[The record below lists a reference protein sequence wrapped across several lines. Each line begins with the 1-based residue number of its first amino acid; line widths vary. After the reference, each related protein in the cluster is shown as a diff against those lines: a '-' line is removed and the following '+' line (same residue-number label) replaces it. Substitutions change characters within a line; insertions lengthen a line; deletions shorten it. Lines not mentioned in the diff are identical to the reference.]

1 MSPMQMKSVDFL
13 EFFPTAAKQTAPN
26 KKGTPV
32 GLSSGSGGHC
42 RFAGSPPNCAKQ
54 PFTAAVEC
62 QAIEVP
68 GRDHL
73 QEASGTMGRPIW
85 PDDDV

>member
-42 RFAGSPPNCAKQ
+42 RFAG
-54 PFTAAVEC
+54 C

-85 PDDDV
+85 PDDDVDD